1 VQPSTSGAGSRGSR
15 GTRQQQSFKDNPT
28 IDVQVTRISSARSA
42 SSSSLP
48 KGKLLPH
55 IFSFDR

>member
-1 VQPSTSGAGSRGSR
+1 
-15 GTRQQQSFKDNPT
+15 
-28 IDVQVTRISSARSA
+28 VTRISSARSA

-55 IFSFDR
+55 IFSFDRWFLLINQITRYRQSCC